1 MIVAREDESRAH
13 AATGAW
19 GRVTLDQIAARN
31 AEARPDRVALRD
43 FADRPDWTGGAP
55 ESLTWGELNTRIEAL
70 AAFFAAVGLQTDTV
84 IAFQMPPTVDA
95 VVTFLACSRAG
106 LIVAPI
112 PLAAR
117 EAEVTELCRRLG
129 ARAIVGV
136 GHTETERH
144 GERLRDVAADLFQ
157 IRFVFGAGGDLP
169 DGLVDLRMVFEE
181 AASLGA
187 APDVVR
193 KGNPADHA
201 LTVEIAVLPDQLR
214 TDPSRADQSRADP
227 TRNDPTRA
235 EQPPPAEAA
244 DEVPRALPLPRS
256 HNHWVATGLMTLLEA
271 GIGADSV
278 VLSPFALSGAIG
290 VGVGLVPWLIAGA
303 TLVLGL
309 PRATDAL
316 AAEAERHGVTHMA
329 IPNRFAGRLA
339 DRLSVRRLDAT
350 ILAIADDEPHD
361 RPMPKGVTVIDVS
374 PLGAYGLVARR
385 RTDAVWPRP
394 LPIGSCGAPA
404 GAAAAPVL
412 LETRLKA
419 IPQRAGQMIAGR
431 PLAGEVQLRGAMVP
445 HFNWPTTAQERKHRP
460 RDPEGW
466 MATGLGARIVSAQPP
481 TFELAG
487 RVDDSVRIGQ
497 TFHDLGVLDGLY
509 RSIAGVAD
517 AAAIVVDGGDT
528 GPAIAAAVVP
538 SAGHRFDEASFR
550 RAVAETRAGL
560 AEIPAR
566 VFTVPA
572 IARGPSGRVLR
583 TGMAQ
588 HLMARG

>member
-31 AEARPDRVALRD
+31 AETRPDHPALID
-43 FADRPDWTGGAP
+43 FADRPEWTGGAG
-55 ESLTWGELNTRIEAL
+55 ETLTWKDLNTRIEAL

-106 LIVAPI
+106 LIVAPL
-112 PLAAR
+112 PLGAR
-117 EAEVTELCRRLG
+117 EADVTEHCRRLG
-129 ARAIVGV
+129 ARAIVTV
-136 GHTETERH
+136 ARTETETH

-169 DGLVDLRMVFEE
+169 DGLVDLRLVFEE

-187 APDVVR
+187 APEVAR

-201 LTVEIAVLPDQLR
+201 LTVEIATLPED
-214 TDPSRADQSRADP
+214 T
-227 TRNDPTRA
+227 TG
-235 EQPPPAEAA
+235 AA
-244 DEVPRALPLPRS
+244 ATGEGARDLPLPRS

-278 VLSPFALSGAIG
+278 LLTPFALSGAVGTG
-290 VGVGLVPWLIAGA
+290 VALVPWLIAGA
-303 TLVLGL
+303 TLVIGL

-316 AAEAERHGVTHMA
+316 AAEAERTGATHVA
-329 IPNRFAGRLA
+329 IPVRFAARLA
-339 DRLSVRRLDAT
+339 DRLAARRLEAT
-350 ILAIADDEPHD
+350 LLAIADDEPHD
-361 RPMPKGVTVIDVS
+361 RPMPKGVAIVDVV

-385 RTDAVWPRP
+385 RLDPVAARP
-394 LPIGSCGAPA
+394 LPVGSCGAPA
-404 GAAAAPVL
+404 DAATAPIL

-431 PLAGEVQLRGAMVP
+431 PLAGEIQLRGAMVP

-466 MATGLGARIVSAQPP
+466 MASGIGARIVSAQPP

-497 TFHDLGVLDGLY
+497 ALYDLGVLDGLY
-509 RSIAGVAD
+509 RSIDGIAD
-517 AAAIVVDGGDT
+517 AAAILVDGGDT

-538 SAGHRFDEASFR
+538 SAGHRIDEASFR
-550 RAVAETRAGL
+550 EAVAATRVGL
-560 AEIPAR
+560 AEIPTR

-583 TGMAQ
+583 AGMAQ

>member
-31 AEARPDRVALRD
+31 AEARPDHPALID
-43 FADRPDWTGGAP
+43 FADRPEWTGGAP
-55 ESLTWGELNTRIEAL
+55 ETLTWKALDTRVEAL
-70 AAFFAAVGLQTDTV
+70 AAFFTAVGLQTDTV
-84 IAFQMPPTVDA
+84 IAFLMPPTIDA

-106 LIVAPI
+106 LIVAPL
-112 PLAAR
+112 PLSAR
-117 EAEVTELCRRLG
+117 EADVTEHCRRLG
-129 ARAIVGV
+129 ARAIVTV
-136 GHTETERH
+136 SRTETEAH
-144 GERLRDVAADLFQ
+144 GERLREVAAELFQ

-169 DGLVDLRMVFEE
+169 DGLVDLRMVFDE

-187 APDVVR
+187 APEVTR

-201 LTVEIAVLPDQLR
+201 LTVEIATLPEDQ
-214 TDPSRADQSRADP
+214 RADADP
-227 TRNDPTRA
+227 TD
-235 EQPPPAEAA
+235 
-244 DEVPRALPLPRS
+244 RALPLPRS
-256 HNHWVATGLMTLLEA
+256 HNHWIATGLMTLLEA

-278 VLSPFALSGAIG
+278 VLTPFALSGAVGIG
-290 VGVGLVPWLIAGA
+290 VAVVPWLIAGA

-316 AAEAERHGVTHMA
+316 AGEVERTAATHVA
-329 IPNRFAGRLA
+329 IPTRFASRLA
-339 DRLSVRRLDAT
+339 DRLAIRRIDTTL
-350 ILAIADDEPHD
+350 LAVADDEPHD
-361 RPMPKGVTVIDVS
+361 RPMPKGIAVVDVT

-385 RTDAVWPRP
+385 RRDPISATA
-394 LPIGSCGAPA
+394 LPVGPCGAPA
-404 GAAAAPVL
+404 DTATAPIL

-431 PLAGEVQLRGAMVP
+431 PLAGEIQLRGAMVP

-466 MATGLGARIVSAQPP
+466 MVTGIGARIVAAQPP

-487 RVDDSVRIGQ
+487 RIDETVRIGQ
-497 TFHDLGVLDGLY
+497 SLYDLGALDGLY
-509 RSIAGVAD
+509 RSIEGIAD
-517 AAAIVVDGGDT
+517 AAAILVDGGDT

-538 SAGHRFDEASFR
+538 TAGHRFDEASFR
-550 RAVAETRAGL
+550 RAVAETRVGL

-588 HLMARG
+588 HLMARS